1 MNQSIS
7 LQNIC
12 SVTHTHNYFSGYVAW
27 CLPCFQQTRNLMVFR
42 HFQGGYRLVQIN
54 WKTPRIVKAGY
65 ICYTCIISA
74 FLYCLSLA
82 FSSRF
87 KETLTLDLKTSL
99 FFLICLGNQAFLVA
113 LTYFELPVSF
123 RLNSWKLIVRE
134 CLGHQCSV
142 IAETLKTE
150 DEDSEMTLEFDKF
163 WDQYRSLVF
172 ECQDTCQFLS
182 VNSLTKLN

>member
-27 CLPCFQQTRNLMVFR
+27 CLPCFQQTRNLMIFR

-54 WKTPRIVKAGY
+54 WKTPRIVKTGY

-87 KETLTLDLKTSL
+87 KETLTLDLKTYL

-142 IAETLKTE
+142 IAETLMKT
-150 DEDSEMTLEFDKF
+150 LK
-163 WDQYRSLVF
+163 WR
-172 ECQDTCQFLS
+172 
-182 VNSLTKLN
+182 LNLISFGINIDH

>member
-1 MNQSIS
+1 MNESIS

-12 SVTHTHNYFSGYVAW
+12 SVTHTHNCFSGYVAW

-74 FLYCLSLA
+74 FLYCLSLT

-87 KETLTLDLKTSL
+87 KETLTLDLKTSF
-99 FFLICLGNQAFLVA
+99 FFLICLV
-113 LTYFELPVSF
+113 TKHS
-123 RLNSWKLIVRE
+123 SWRWRISNCQFHL
-134 CLGHQCSV
+134 
-142 IAETLKTE
+142 
-150 DEDSEMTLEFDKF
+150 DSTLE
-163 WDQYRSLVF
+163 
-172 ECQDTCQFLS
+172 
-182 VNSLTKLN
+182 N